1 MTAIVLALT
10 LIAIDPGAGTTGFDF
25 LHITPTA
32 REAALAGA
40 STAKPAGAF
49 GFYYNPAATGA
60 LTGAEFTYINYPA
73 GIHLGSAAYT
83 QPLDNTKGVGAGIFY
98 LNSGT
103 MKKTNEQG
111 EELGTFGASF
121 TALNLSGSYQ
131 PTGALLLGIGIA
143 GLYGTIDTFFSVGLV
158 GNLGATYE
166 PPVTGLRLGFSARN
180 LGVQIKPFGTR
191 DPMPLEFSLGACY
204 EPTPGLNLNLNLSK
218 PQGNRFNIRAGIEGW
233 VNQFLALRAGYNSLG
248 SDLMAGSGADPL
260 AGFAAGIGIRYN
272 RYQLDYTFV
281 PMVALGA
288 AHRIS
293 FGFTL

>member
-1 MTAIVLALT
+1 MTSIVLALT

-25 LHITPTA
+25 LQITPTA

-40 STAKPAGAF
+40 STAQPDGAF

-60 LTGAEFTYINYPA
+60 MTGAQFTYINYPA

-83 QPLDNTKGVGAGIFY
+83 QPLDNTKGIGVGIYY

-121 TALNLSGSYQ
+121 TCLNLSGSYRFISNLLV
-131 PTGALLLGIGIA
+131 GAGIA
-143 GLYGTIDTFFSVGLV
+143 GLYGTIDTFFSVGIV
-158 GNLGATYE
+158 GNIGVTYE
-166 PPVTGLRLGFSARN
+166 PPVPGLRLGFTARN
-180 LGVQIKPFGTR
+180 LGAEIKPFGTR
-191 DPMPLEFSLGACY
+191 DPMPLELNLGASWQ
-204 EPTPGLNLNLNLSK
+204 PTPALNLNLNLNK
-218 PQGNRFNIRAGIEGW
+218 PINNRFNIRAGIEGW

-248 SDLMAGSGADPL
+248 SDLMVDSGADPL
-260 AGFAAGIGIRYN
+260 AGFAAGIGVRYN

-281 PMVALGA
+281 PMVALGS

-293 FGFTL
+293 FGFSL